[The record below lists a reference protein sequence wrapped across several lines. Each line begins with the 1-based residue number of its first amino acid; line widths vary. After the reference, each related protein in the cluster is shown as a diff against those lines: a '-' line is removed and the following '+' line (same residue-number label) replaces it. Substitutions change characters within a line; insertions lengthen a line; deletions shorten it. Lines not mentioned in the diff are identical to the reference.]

1 MGQVSKLNFVD
12 GKLGANTG
20 GQQTTRIVYDTLPY
34 GAPTNVNYFEFFKS
48 FQNKTLGQTNLTTNK
63 LDASE
68 SMVIKTLSFYA
79 FNVGGSPYPRLDNG
93 IFETGAIVT
102 VTVGNQDVIT
112 KLPLQ
117 FNIIGQAFDRLHY
130 NGGAQQI
137 TNISPTEPRQYDTPC
152 EIRLVTDIVIPPQVS
167 FTVKLETAPGFAF
180 STGAMVC
187 ALSGYGKIFSAGSS
201 F

>member
-1 MGQVSKLNFVD
+1 MGQVSKLNYVD

-20 GQQTTRIVYDTLPY
+20 GQQTTRIVYDTLEY
-34 GAPTNVNYFEFFKS
+34 SGGGGTYFEFFKS

-63 LDASE
+63 LDSME
-68 SMVIKTLSFYA
+68 SMVIKTISLYA
-79 FNVGGSPYPRLDNG
+79 FNVGGSPFPRVDNAY
-93 IFETGAIVT
+93 FENGAILT
-102 VTVGNQDVIT
+102 VTIGNQDVVT
-112 KLPLQ
+112 KLPVQ

-137 TNISPTEPRQYDTPC
+137 TVITPAEPNQYDTPC

-167 FTVKLETAPGFAF
+167 FSVKLELSPGF
-180 STGAMVC
+180 SYSDGAIVC
-187 ALSGYGKIFSAGSS
+187 ALAGYGKIFSAGSS

>member
-12 GKLGANTG
+12 GKLGASTG
-20 GQQTTRIVYDTLPY
+20 GQQTTRIVYDTVAIPANTSYL
-34 GAPTNVNYFEFFKS
+34 EFFKT

-63 LDASE
+63 LDSME
-68 SMVIKTLSFYA
+68 SMVIKTITFFAWNTGAYPGFY
-79 FNVGGSPYPRLDNG
+79 LDNG
-93 IFETGAIVT
+93 ILRESAALVT

-117 FNIIGQAFDRLHY
+117 FNVTGQAFDRLHAFA
-130 NGGAQQI
+130 GSDQPI
-137 TNISPTEPRQYDTPC
+137 TVSPSEPRQYNMPC
-152 EIRLVTDIVIPPQVS
+152 ELRLLTDIVIPPQVS
-167 FTVKLETAPGFAF
+167 FTVKVEL
-180 STGAMVC
+180 TGNDTNPYSIAC